1 MPESEVPMK
10 LSINRLEDILLAQG
24 EITKEQHAM
33 VRKYIMEN
41 KISSTV
47 AITDLKIKDINGIYR
62 VVADALGVEFV
73 PIIDRYSRLSDEI
86 IALIPENTCK
96 AFCVLPWELNGNELK
111 LLIDNP
117 QNTTAIR
124 EVQDL
129 TGKKVVPVMAVGK
142 QLKNIIEYYFKNKH
156 EKEQMLSL
164 TKQGIESSG
173 VVKMAESF
181 TDGTGP
187 IVEFINL
194 LLERASLTKASD
206 IHIKPNENDVRIR
219 MRIDGELREIA
230 RVDKNSLNTV
240 ISRIKVLSNLNI
252 AEKRIPQDGAFTY
265 RGKNCLLEL
274 RVSILPSLFGESC
287 VMRVIDKKGVD
298 YDFSGLGMS
307 EEDEAVFRKMIS
319 RPDGLILVTGPTGS
333 GKSTTLYTALKELN
347 KPSVNIITVEDPVES
362 PVKDINQVQV
372 NSQVGLDFSA
382 ALRSILRHDPDI
394 IFIGEIRDNETAQI
408 AVRSSITGH
417 LVLSTLHTNDALS
430 AIMRLCD
437 MGIEKYLV
445 TSSLSGVVAQRLLK
459 RVCPECS
466 VDHKITEDE
475 SRMTG
480 LPVGTVT
487 KVGRGCMNCGN
498 TGYSGRIAIYEFV
511 LITKELRKAI
521 LEGVTMDEL
530 YDIAKGQGMISLKDS
545 CKELLLN
552 GITSCKEAVRVIYA
566 KE

>member
-142 QLKNIIEYYFKNKH
+142 QLKNMIEYYFKNKH

-475 SRMTG
+475 SKMTG

>member
-1 MPESEVPMK
+1 MK

-24 EITKEQHAM
+24 KINKDQHARI
-33 VRKYIMEN
+33 RKHIMQN
-41 KISSTV
+41 RISSAV
-47 AITDLKIKDINGIYR
+47 AINDLKIMDYNGIYR
-62 VVADALGVEFV
+62 VVAEALGVEYI
-73 PIIDRYSRLSDEI
+73 PIGDRYSSLDEKV
-86 IALIPENTCK
+86 IALLPERTCK
-96 AFCVLPWELNGNELK
+96 AFCVLPWKVEGNTLK
-111 LLIDNP
+111 LLIENP
-117 QNTTAIR
+117 QDAVALK
-124 EVQDL
+124 EVRDF
-129 TGKKVVPVMAVGK
+129 TGMKVIPVMAIGQ
-142 QLKNIIEYYFKNKH
+142 QLKNIIEHYFNQKH
-156 EKEQMLSL
+156 EKEKMMLL
-164 TKQGIESSG
+164 TKQTVES
-173 VVKMAESF
+173 VATAITPETL

-187 IVEFINL
+187 IVEFINM
-194 LLERASLTKASD
+194 LLERAALTKASD
-206 IHIKPNENDVRIR
+206 IHIKPNEKDIRIR
-219 MRIDGELREIA
+219 MRIDGELREVA
-230 RVDKNSLNTV
+230 RVEHVALNTI

-265 RGKNCLLEL
+265 KGKDCLLEL

-287 VMRVIDKKGVD
+287 VMRVIDKNATE
-298 YDFSGLGMS
+298 YDFSLLGMS
-307 EEDEAVFRKMIS
+307 NEDEGVFRKMIN

-333 GKSTTLYTALKELN
+333 GKSTTLYTALRELN
-347 KPSVNIITVEDPVES
+347 RPAVNIITVEDPVES
-362 PVKDINQVQV
+362 PIKDINQVQV

-430 AIMRLCD
+430 AVMRLCD

-445 TSSLSGVVAQRLLK
+445 TSALSGVVAQRLLK

-466 VDHKITEDE
+466 EEHKITEDE
-475 SRMTG
+475 SRLTG

-487 KVGRGCMNCGN
+487 KEGRGCMNCGN

-511 LITKELRKAI
+511 LVTKELRKAI
-521 LEGVTMDEL
+521 LSGASMDEL
-530 YDIAKGQGMISLKDS
+530 LEIAREQGMISLRDS

>member
-1 MPESEVPMK
+1 MK

-24 EITKEQHAM
+24 KINKDQHARI
-33 VRKYIMEN
+33 RKHIMQN
-41 KISSTV
+41 RISSAV
-47 AITDLKIKDINGIYR
+47 AINDLKIMDYNGIYR
-62 VVADALGVEFV
+62 VVAEALGVEYI
-73 PIIDRYSRLSDEI
+73 PIGDRYSSLDEKV
-86 IALIPENTCK
+86 IALLPERTCK
-96 AFCVLPWELNGNELK
+96 AFCVLPWKVEGNTLK
-111 LLIDNP
+111 LLIENP
-117 QNTTAIR
+117 QDAVALK
-124 EVQDL
+124 EVRDF
-129 TGKKVVPVMAVGK
+129 TGMKVIPVMAIGQ
-142 QLKNIIEYYFKNKH
+142 QLKNIIEHYFNQKH
-156 EKEQMLSL
+156 EKEKMMLL
-164 TKQGIESSG
+164 TKQTVES
-173 VVKMAESF
+173 VATAITPETL

-187 IVEFINL
+187 IVEFINM
-194 LLERASLTKASD
+194 LLERAALTKASD
-206 IHIKPNENDVRIR
+206 IHIKPNEKDIRIR
-219 MRIDGELREIA
+219 MRIDGELREVA
-230 RVDKNSLNTV
+230 RVEHVALNTI

-265 RGKNCLLEL
+265 KGKDCLLEL

-287 VMRVIDKKGVD
+287 VMRVIDKNATE
-298 YDFSGLGMS
+298 YDFSLLGMS
-307 EEDEAVFRKMIS
+307 NEDEGVFRKMIN

-333 GKSTTLYTALKELN
+333 GKSTTLYTALRELN
-347 KPSVNIITVEDPVES
+347 RPAVNIITVEDPVES
-362 PVKDINQVQV
+362 PIKDINQVQV

-430 AIMRLCD
+430 AVMRLCD

-445 TSSLSGVVAQRLLK
+445 TSALSGVVAQRLLK

-466 VDHKITEDE
+466 EERKITEDE
-475 SRMTG
+475 SRLTG

-487 KVGRGCMNCGN
+487 KEGRGCMNCGN

-511 LITKELRKAI
+511 LVTKELRKAI
-521 LEGVTMDEL
+521 LSGASMDEL
-530 YDIAKGQGMISLKDS
+530 LEIAREQGMISLRDS

>member
-1 MPESEVPMK
+1 MK

-24 EITKEQHAM
+24 KINKDQHARI
-33 VRKYIMEN
+33 RKHIMQN
-41 KISSTV
+41 RISSAV
-47 AITDLKIKDINGIYR
+47 AINDLKIMDYNGIYR
-62 VVADALGVEFV
+62 VVAEALGVEYI
-73 PIIDRYSRLSDEI
+73 PIGDRYSSLDEKV
-86 IALIPENTCK
+86 IALLPERTCK
-96 AFCVLPWELNGNELK
+96 AFCVLPWKVEGNTLK
-111 LLIDNP
+111 LLIENP
-117 QNTTAIR
+117 QDAVALK
-124 EVQDL
+124 EVRDF
-129 TGKKVVPVMAVGK
+129 TGMKVIPVMAIGQ
-142 QLKNIIEYYFKNKH
+142 QLKNIIEHYFNQKH
-156 EKEQMLSL
+156 EKEKMMLL
-164 TKQGIESSG
+164 TKQTVES
-173 VVKMAESF
+173 VATAITPETL

-187 IVEFINL
+187 IVEFINM
-194 LLERASLTKASD
+194 LLERAALTKASD
-206 IHIKPNENDVRIR
+206 IHIKPNEKDIRIR
-219 MRIDGELREIA
+219 MRIDGELREVA
-230 RVDKNSLNTV
+230 RVEHVALNTI

-252 AEKRIPQDGAFTY
+252 AEKRLPQDGAFTY
-265 RGKNCLLEL
+265 KGKDCLLEL

-287 VMRVIDKKGVD
+287 VMRVIDKNATE
-298 YDFSGLGMS
+298 YDFSLLGMS
-307 EEDEAVFRKMIS
+307 DEDEGVFRKMIN

-333 GKSTTLYTALKELN
+333 GKSTTLYTALRELN
-347 KPSVNIITVEDPVES
+347 RPAVNIITVEDPVES
-362 PVKDINQVQV
+362 PIKDINQVQV

-430 AIMRLCD
+430 AVMRLCD

-445 TSSLSGVVAQRLLK
+445 TSALSGVVAQRLLK

-466 VDHKITEDE
+466 EEHKITEDE
-475 SRMTG
+475 SRLTG

-487 KVGRGCMNCGN
+487 KEGRGCMNCGN

-511 LITKELRKAI
+511 LVTKELRKAI
-521 LEGVTMDEL
+521 LSGASMDEL
-530 YDIAKGQGMISLKDS
+530 LEIAREQGMISLRDS

>member
-41 KISSTV
+41 RISSTV

-475 SRMTG
+475 SKMTG

>member
-1 MPESEVPMK
+1 MK

-307 EEDEAVFRKMIS
+307 DEDEAVFRKMIS

-394 IFIGEIRDNETAQI
+394 LFIGEIRDNETAQI

-475 SRMTG
+475 SKMTG

>member
-1 MPESEVPMK
+1 MK

-265 RGKNCLLEL
+265 RGRNCLLEL

-437 MGIEKYLV
+437 MGVEKYLV

-475 SRMTG
+475 SKMTG

>member
-1 MPESEVPMK
+1 MPESEVSMK

-475 SRMTG
+475 SKMTG

>member
-1 MPESEVPMK
+1 MK

-24 EITKEQHAM
+24 KINKDQHARI
-33 VRKYIMEN
+33 RKHIMQN
-41 KISSTV
+41 RLSSAV
-47 AITDLKIKDINGIYR
+47 AINDLKIMDYNGIYR
-62 VVADALGVEFV
+62 VVAEALGVEYI
-73 PIIDRYSRLSDEI
+73 PIGDRYSSLDEKV
-86 IALIPENTCK
+86 IALLPERTCK
-96 AFCVLPWELNGNELK
+96 AFCVLPWKVEGNTLK
-111 LLIDNP
+111 LLIENP
-117 QNTTAIR
+117 QDAVALK
-124 EVQDL
+124 EVRDF
-129 TGKKVVPVMAVGK
+129 TGMKVIPVMAIGQ
-142 QLKNIIEYYFKNKH
+142 QLKNIIEHYFNQKH
-156 EKEQMLSL
+156 EKEKMMLL
-164 TKQGIESSG
+164 TKQTVES
-173 VVKMAESF
+173 VATAITPETL

-187 IVEFINL
+187 IVEFINM
-194 LLERASLTKASD
+194 LLERAALTKASD
-206 IHIKPNENDVRIR
+206 IHIKPNEKDIRIR
-219 MRIDGELREIA
+219 MRIDGELREVA
-230 RVDKNSLNTV
+230 RVEHVALNTI

-265 RGKNCLLEL
+265 KGKDCLLEL

-287 VMRVIDKKGVD
+287 VMRVIDKNAAE
-298 YDFSGLGMS
+298 YDFSLLGMS
-307 EEDEAVFRKMIS
+307 DEDEGVFRKMIN

-333 GKSTTLYTALKELN
+333 GKSTTLYTALRELN
-347 KPSVNIITVEDPVES
+347 RPAVNIITVEDPVES
-362 PVKDINQVQV
+362 PIKDINQVQV

-430 AIMRLCD
+430 AVMRLCD

-445 TSSLSGVVAQRLLK
+445 TSALSGVVAQRLLK

-466 VDHKITEDE
+466 EEHKITEDE
-475 SRMTG
+475 SRLTG

-487 KVGRGCMNCGN
+487 KEGRGCMNCGN

-511 LITKELRKAI
+511 LVTKELRKAI
-521 LEGVTMDEL
+521 LSGASMDEL
-530 YDIAKGQGMISLKDS
+530 LEIAREQGMISLRDS

>member
-1 MPESEVPMK
+1 MENET
-10 LSINRLEDILLAQG
+10 ILLAQG
-24 EITKEQHAM
+24 KINKDQHARI
-33 VRKYIMEN
+33 RKHIMQN
-41 KISSTV
+41 RISSAV
-47 AITDLKIKDINGIYR
+47 AINDLKIMDYNGIYR
-62 VVADALGVEFV
+62 VVAEALGVEYI
-73 PIIDRYSRLSDEI
+73 PIGDRYSSLDEKV
-86 IALIPENTCK
+86 IALLPERTCK
-96 AFCVLPWELNGNELK
+96 AFCVLPWKVEGNTLK
-111 LLIDNP
+111 LLIENP
-117 QNTTAIR
+117 QDAVALK
-124 EVQDL
+124 EVRDF
-129 TGKKVVPVMAVGK
+129 TGMKVIPVMAIGQ
-142 QLKNIIEYYFKNKH
+142 QLKNIIEHYFNQKH
-156 EKEQMLSL
+156 EKEKMMLL
-164 TKQGIESSG
+164 TKQTVES
-173 VVKMAESF
+173 VATAITPETL

-187 IVEFINL
+187 IVEFINM
-194 LLERASLTKASD
+194 LLERAALTKASD
-206 IHIKPNENDVRIR
+206 IHIKPNEKDIRIR
-219 MRIDGELREIA
+219 MRIDGELREVA
-230 RVDKNSLNTV
+230 RVEHVALNTI

-265 RGKNCLLEL
+265 KGKDCLLEL

-287 VMRVIDKKGVD
+287 VMRVIDKNATE
-298 YDFSGLGMS
+298 YDFSLLGMS
-307 EEDEAVFRKMIS
+307 DEDEGVFRKMIN

-333 GKSTTLYTALKELN
+333 GKSTTLYTALRELN
-347 KPSVNIITVEDPVES
+347 RPAVNIITVEDPVES
-362 PVKDINQVQV
+362 PIKDINQVQV

-430 AIMRLCD
+430 AVMRLCD

-445 TSSLSGVVAQRLLK
+445 TSALSGVVAQRLLK

-466 VDHKITEDE
+466 EEHKITEDE
-475 SRMTG
+475 SRLTG

-487 KVGRGCMNCGN
+487 KEGRGCMNCGN

-511 LITKELRKAI
+511 LVTKELRKAI
-521 LEGVTMDEL
+521 LSGASMDEL
-530 YDIAKGQGMISLKDS
+530 LEIAREQGMISLRDS

>member
-1 MPESEVPMK
+1 MK

-362 PVKDINQVQV
+362 PVMDINQVQV

-475 SRMTG
+475 SKMTG

>member
-1 MPESEVPMK
+1 MK

-307 EEDEAVFRKMIS
+307 DEDETVFRKMIS

-475 SRMTG
+475 SKMTG